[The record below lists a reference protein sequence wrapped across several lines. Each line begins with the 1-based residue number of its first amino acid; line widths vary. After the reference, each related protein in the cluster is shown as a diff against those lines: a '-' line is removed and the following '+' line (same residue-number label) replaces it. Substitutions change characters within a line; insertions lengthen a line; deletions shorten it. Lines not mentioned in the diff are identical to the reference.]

1 MSLWFSVYLEVIIFN
16 QGVKMKTT
24 ITMLLISSVLTGCVN
39 LPEVTQIR
47 TTSLKYN
54 EALGVLKNQ
63 VILLNIARASE
74 RQPMLFTRVAKITDQ
89 STIGGGFELSESRPG
104 NTKTFTDNF
113 GANGFFGS
121 SVVLNT
127 ATNALSPKING
138 NLLIK
143 PLVDQDIQDTKEF
156 YNSFHTSLTPEDFT
170 FFLSRGWPAE
180 LLAAL
185 MFESIETTTA
195 DGKTTTYSNNPDDTR
210 SMTAFRDFLK
220 NTDFL
225 MEETTIDAQK
235 FAYSL
240 KDSKHLE
247 RLLKKGNFKPL
258 KGSSDKVSYV
268 IPKSTTDILTITG
281 KTVQGK
287 KIKGFDF
294 EERFY
299 AQTQQIQ
306 QTNNPPTS
314 KTDSMSNVKVQYRST
329 QGIIYYLGECAR
341 DNNRENCYFNV
352 TNQKTV
358 ERKQYY
364 GQIKKGLLVNKFGHA
379 ITVSFGNDQFY
390 ISPASDDDITL
401 TSTEQDRATQNREV
415 LRV

>member
-1 MSLWFSVYLEVIIFN
+1 
-16 QGVKMKTT
+16 MKTAIT
-24 ITMLLISSVLTGCVN
+24 ILLVSSVLTGCVN

-89 STIGGGFELSESRPG
+89 STIGGGFEISESRPG

-156 YNSFHTSLTPEDFT
+156 YNSFHTSLTSEDFT

-185 MFESIETTTA
+185 MFESVETTTA
-195 DGKTTTYSNNPDDTR
+195 DGTKKTYSNNPDDVH
-210 SMTAFRDFLK
+210 SMEAFRYFLK

-225 MEETTIDAQK
+225 IKETTNNAQE
-235 FAYSL
+235 FSYSL
-240 KDSKHLE
+240 KDSEHLV
-247 RLLKKGNFKPL
+247 RLLKKENFKPL
-258 KGSSDKVSYV
+258 KDSSDKLSYV
-268 IPKSTTDILTITG
+268 IPKSTTNILKITG
-281 KTVQGK
+281 KSVGGT
-287 KIKGFDF
+287 KIEGFDF
-294 EERFY
+294 EESFY
-299 AQTQQIQ
+299 TQTQQIQ
-306 QTNNPPTS
+306 QTYIPPPP
-314 KTDSMSNVKVQYRST
+314 KTQPKSSVKVQYRST
-329 QGIIYYLGECAR
+329 QGILYYLGECAR
-341 DNNRENCYFNV
+341 NNNKENCYYNV
-352 TNQKTV
+352 TNQKIENEVVSVV
-358 ERKQYY
+358 EGKQHY
-364 GQIKKGLLVNKFGHA
+364 GQIKKSLLVNKFGHA
-379 ITVSFGNDQFY
+379 ISVSFGNNQFY

-401 TSTEQDRATQNREV
+401 TSISLVSQLLAKQQNKTEQPTSARFFGFN
-415 LRV
+415 